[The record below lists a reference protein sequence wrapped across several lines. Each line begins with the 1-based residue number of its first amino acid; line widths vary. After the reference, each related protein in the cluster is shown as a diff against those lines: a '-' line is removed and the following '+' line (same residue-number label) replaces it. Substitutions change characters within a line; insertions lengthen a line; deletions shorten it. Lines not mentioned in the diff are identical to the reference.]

1 MPDRS
6 MTTPEKVELAGRV
19 LVGCLEE
26 LGVDILDTRAP
37 IEGDPEVFLVVARG
51 NMAVLVMRLLR
62 GLQELQESLGT
73 EYLIQEYTDAD
84 PA

>member
-1 MPDRS
+1 MPDKP
-6 MTTPEKVELAGRV
+6 MTIPERVELAGGV

-37 IEGDPEVFLVVARG
+37 IEGDPEVFIVAARG
-51 NMAVLVMRLLR
+51 DMAVLVGRLIR